1 MEIIKKGEVAPD
13 FCLEDQDGNEI
24 KLSDLK
30 GKKVLL
36 SYHPLA
42 WTSVCTDQMRSL
54 EREYERIKEKGVDV
68 VLGVS
73 VDAQPSKSVWAK
85 ALAIE
90 NVKLVADFEPKGEM
104 SKAYGVYVDEMGA
117 SGRANI
123 LIDEDGKIAW
133 SKEYEISE
141 LPCIEEVIENL

>member
-1 MEIIKKGEVAPD
+1 MIKVGEMAPD
-13 FCLEDQDGNEI
+13 FALEDQNGEVV
-24 KLSDLK
+24 KLSELK

-54 EREYERIKEKGVDV
+54 EREYDRIVEKGVDV

-73 VDAQPSKSVWAK
+73 VDAQPSKSMWAK
-85 ALAIE
+85 ALCIE

-104 SKAYGVYVDEMGA
+104 SKAYGLYNEDLGA
-117 SGRANI
+117 SERANV
-123 LIDEDGKIAW
+123 LIDEEGKVAW
-133 SKEYEISE
+133 IKKYEILS

>member
-1 MEIIKKGEVAPD
+1 MIKVGEMAPD
-13 FCLEDQDGNEI
+13 FALEDQYGEVI
-24 KLSDLK
+24 KLSELK

-54 EREYERIKEKGVDV
+54 EREYERIQEKGVDV

-85 ALAIE
+85 ALSIE

-104 SKAYGVYVDEMGA
+104 SKAYGLYNEELGA
-117 SGRANI
+117 SERANI
-123 LIDEDGKIAW
+123 LIDENGKIAW
-133 SKEYEISE
+133 AKKYEIST